1 MNKNPMIIVISIIL
15 SFTLFFIE
23 IFYLTFFNINK
34 GLKKEE
40 VLNYINNIDIKEILR
55 TTEFHDEIQK
65 EINLDKE
72 TIDKIMSSP
81 QIETYIKDNTK
92 QLYLALFYKEE
103 IPNIT
108 SNDIINLVNNNI
120 DDIVG
125 QSNIEITEQQKQE
138 ILKLTQTLASNI
150 EESMINIDKVKIEF
164 NNYRKIISSTIPNI
178 LLASIIITSIIII
191 LINKNCYDYLLWIG
205 LPTLI
210 SGILFLILALSLNG
224 TLNFIQI
231 DNSIYVTINKWF
243 SSVIKNLINSTIF
256 TIIIGLIPTIT
267 HVILRLKKQKGSV
280 I

>member
-1 MNKNPMIIVISIIL
+1 MNKKPTIIVFSIIL
-15 SFTLFFIE
+15 SFILFFIE
-23 IFYLTFFNINK
+23 IFYLTFLNINK

-55 TTEFHDEIQK
+55 TTDFHDEIKK

-72 TIDKIMSSP
+72 TIDKIMSSS

-103 IPNIT
+103 TPNIT

-120 DDIVG
+120 DDIIR

-138 ILKLTQTLASNI
+138 ILELTQTLAPNI
-150 EESMINIDKVKIEF
+150 EESIKDIDKVKVEF

-178 LLASIIITSIIII
+178 LLVSIIITSIIII
-191 LINKNCYDYLLWIG
+191 LINKECHDYLLWLG

-231 DNSIYVTINKWF
+231 DNSISITINKWF
-243 SSVIKNLINSTIF
+243 SSVIKNLTNISTS
-256 TIIIGLIPTIT
+256 TVIIGLIPTIT
-267 HVILRLKKQKGSV
+267 YIILRLKKQKGSV

>member
-1 MNKNPMIIVISIIL
+1 MNKNPLITVINMIL
-15 SFTLFFIE
+15 CFMLFFIE
-23 IFYLTFFNINK
+23 IFYLTFFTINK
-34 GLKKEE
+34 GIKKEE
-40 VLNYINNIDIKEILR
+40 VLNYINNIDIKEIL
-55 TTEFHDEIQK
+55 TTTKIHDEIQK

-125 QSNIEITEQQKQE
+125 ESNLEITEEKKQE
-138 ILKLTQTLASNI
+138 IIELAKKLSHDI
-150 EESMINIDKVKIEF
+150 EANMTNIDEIKIEF
-164 NNYRKIISSTIPNI
+164 NNYRKIISTTIPNI
-178 LLASIIITSIIII
+178 LVVLIMITSTIIII
-191 LINKNCYDYLLWIG
+191 INRNSHDYLLWLG

-210 SGILFLILALSLNG
+210 SGILFLIFALSLNG
-224 TLNFIQI
+224 TLNFVQI
-231 DNSIYVTINKWF
+231 DNSIYITINKWF
-243 SSVIKNLINSTIF
+243 SSIIKNLINTSAF
-256 TIIIGLIPTIT
+256 TIIIGLISTIMYI
-267 HVILRLKKQKGSV
+267 ILKLKKQKDSV